1 MADNLYQRVDSI
13 KAKARL
19 LVERYRAL
27 KQSKAEADVKIEE
40 LTAVIRS
47 LERQIADRDREIE
60 RLKVASVLTPD
71 HRDVE
76 ETRAFISDLVREIDK
91 CIARLS
97 I

>member
-71 HRDVE
+71 HHDVE